1 MTASDKVNILIVD
14 DHRILVEGLKK
25 LFAHSETIQVM
36 GVAYTGKECRNVI
49 SKAIPDVIL
58 LDINLP
64 DVSGIDLCKEIKE
77 QYPEI
82 KIVALSSF
90 NEYAI
95 VRRMLENGASGYVV
109 KNAMPEEI
117 IMSVEMVMSDETFLC
132 DEIDLLMR
140 NRSHNPV
147 WLTPREKELL
157 RFIVD
162 GFTNSEIA
170 EKMFLGVETI
180 NGYRKNLLV
189 KLGAKNTA
197 MMVRMALEQKL
208 VLV

>member
-1 MTASDKVNILIVD
+1 MEKIKLLIVD
-14 DHRILVEGLKK
+14 DNRILVAGLKK
-25 LFAHSETIQVM
+25 LFENSATVQVT
-36 GVAYTGKECRNVI
+36 GVAFSGKECR
-49 SKAIPDVIL
+49 SAIIKELPDVIL

-64 DVSGIDLCKEIKE
+64 DASGIDLCKEIKS
-77 QYPEI
+77 QHPEI

-117 IMSVEMVMSDETFLC
+117 KMSVEMAANNASFLC
-132 DEIDLLMR
+132 EEIDLLMR
-140 NRSHNPV
+140 KRSKNPI

-157 RFIVD
+157 KLIVD
-162 GFTNSEIA
+162 GFTNHEIA

-180 NGYRKNLLV
+180 NSYRKNLLI

-197 MMVRMALEQKL
+197 ILVRMALEEKL
-208 VLV
+208 V

>member
-1 MTASDKVNILIVD
+1 MEKIKLLIVD
-14 DHRILVEGLKK
+14 DHRILVAGLKK
-25 LFAHSETIQVM
+25 LFENSATVQVT
-36 GVAYTGKECRNVI
+36 GVAFSGKECR
-49 SKAIPDVIL
+49 SAIIKELPDVIL

-64 DVSGIDLCKEIKE
+64 DASGIDLCKEIKS
-77 QYPEI
+77 QHPEI

-117 IMSVEMVMSDETFLC
+117 KMSVEMAANNASFLC
-132 DEIDLLMR
+132 EEIDLLMR
-140 NRSHNPV
+140 KRSKNPI

-157 RFIVD
+157 KLIVD
-162 GFTNSEIA
+162 GFTNHEIA

-180 NGYRKNLLV
+180 NSYRKNLLI

-197 MMVRMALEQKL
+197 ILVRMALEEKL
-208 VLV
+208 V

>member
-1 MTASDKVNILIVD
+1 MEKIKLLIVD
-14 DHRILVEGLKK
+14 DHRILVAGLKK
-25 LFAHSETIQVM
+25 LFENSATVQVT
-36 GVAYTGKECRNVI
+36 GLAFSGKECR
-49 SKAIPDVIL
+49 SAIIKELPDVIL

-64 DVSGIDLCKEIKE
+64 DASGIDLCKEIKS
-77 QYPEI
+77 QHPEI

-117 IMSVEMVMSDETFLC
+117 KMSVEMAANNASFLC
-132 DEIDLLMR
+132 EEIDLLMR
-140 NRSHNPV
+140 KRSKNPI

-157 RFIVD
+157 KLIVD
-162 GFTNSEIA
+162 GFTNHEIA

-180 NGYRKNLLV
+180 NSYRKNLLI

-197 MMVRMALEQKL
+197 VLVRMALEEKL
-208 VLV
+208 V

>member
-1 MTASDKVNILIVD
+1 MEKIKLLIVD
-14 DHRILVEGLKK
+14 DHRILVAGLKK
-25 LFAHSETIQVM
+25 LFENSATVQVT
-36 GVAYTGKECRNVI
+36 GVAFSGKECR
-49 SKAIPDVIL
+49 SAIIKELPDVIL

-64 DVSGIDLCKEIKE
+64 DVSGINLCKEIKS
-77 QYPEI
+77 QHPQI

-117 IMSVEMVMSDETFLC
+117 KMSVEMAANNASFLC
-132 DEIDLLMR
+132 EEIDLLMR
-140 NRSHNPV
+140 KRSKNPI

-157 RFIVD
+157 KLIVD
-162 GFTNSEIA
+162 GFTNHEIA

-180 NGYRKNLLV
+180 NSYRKNLLI

-197 MMVRMALEQKL
+197 ILVRMALEEKL
-208 VLV
+208 V

>member
-1 MTASDKVNILIVD
+1 MEKIKLLIVD
-14 DHRILVEGLKK
+14 DHRILVAGLKK
-25 LFAHSETIQVM
+25 LFENSATVQVT
-36 GVAYTGKECRNVI
+36 GVAFSGKECR
-49 SKAIPDVIL
+49 SAIIKELPDVIL

-64 DVSGIDLCKEIKE
+64 DASGIDLCKEIKS
-77 QYPEI
+77 QHPEI

-117 IMSVEMVMSDETFLC
+117 KMSVEIAANNASFLC
-132 DEIDLLMR
+132 EEIDLLMR
-140 NRSHNPV
+140 KRSKNPI

-157 RFIVD
+157 KLIVD
-162 GFTNSEIA
+162 GFTNHEIA

-180 NGYRKNLLV
+180 NSYRKNLLI

-197 MMVRMALEQKL
+197 ILVRMALEEKL
-208 VLV
+208 V

>member
-1 MTASDKVNILIVD
+1 MEKIKLLIVD
-14 DHRILVEGLKK
+14 DHRILVAGLKK
-25 LFAHSETIQVM
+25 LFENSATVQVTD
-36 GVAYTGKECRNVI
+36 VAFSGKECR
-49 SKAIPDVIL
+49 SAIIKELPDVIL

-64 DVSGIDLCKEIKE
+64 DASGIDLCKEIKS
-77 QYPEI
+77 QHPEI

-117 IMSVEMVMSDETFLC
+117 KMSVEMAANNASFLC
-132 DEIDLLMR
+132 EEIDLLMR
-140 NRSHNPV
+140 KRSKSPI

-157 RFIVD
+157 KLIVD
-162 GFTNSEIA
+162 GFTNHEIA

-180 NGYRKNLLV
+180 NSYRKNLLI

-197 MMVRMALEQKL
+197 ILVRMALEEKL
-208 VLV
+208 V

>member
-1 MTASDKVNILIVD
+1 MEKIKLLIVD
-14 DHRILVEGLKK
+14 DHRILVAGLKK
-25 LFAHSETIQVM
+25 LFENSATVQVT
-36 GVAYTGKECRNVI
+36 GIAFSGKECR
-49 SKAIPDVIL
+49 SAIIKELPDVIL

-64 DVSGIDLCKEIKE
+64 DASGIDLCKEIKS
-77 QYPEI
+77 QHPEI

-117 IMSVEMVMSDETFLC
+117 KMSVEMAANNASFLC
-132 DEIDLLMR
+132 EEIDLLMR
-140 NRSHNPV
+140 KRSKNPI

-157 RFIVD
+157 KLIVD
-162 GFTNSEIA
+162 GFTNHEIA

-180 NGYRKNLLV
+180 NSYRKNLLI

-197 MMVRMALEQKL
+197 ILVRMALEEKL
-208 VLV
+208 V

>member
-1 MTASDKVNILIVD
+1 MEKIKLLIVD
-14 DHRILVEGLKK
+14 DHRILVAGLKK
-25 LFAHSETIQVM
+25 LFENSATVQVT
-36 GVAYTGKECRNVI
+36 GIAFSGKECR
-49 SKAIPDVIL
+49 SAIIKELPDVIL

-64 DVSGIDLCKEIKE
+64 DVSGINLCKEIKSRHP
-77 QYPEI
+77 QI

-95 VRRMLENGASGYVV
+95 VRRILENGASGYVV

-117 IMSVEMVMSDETFLC
+117 KMSVEMAANNASFLC
-132 DEIDLLMR
+132 EEIDLLMR
-140 NRSHNPV
+140 KHSKNPI

-157 RFIVD
+157 KLIVD
-162 GFTNSEIA
+162 GFTNHEIA

-180 NGYRKNLLV
+180 NSYRKNLLI

-197 MMVRMALEQKL
+197 ILVRMALEEKL
-208 VLV
+208 V

>member
-1 MTASDKVNILIVD
+1 MEKIKLLIVD
-14 DHRILVEGLKK
+14 DHRILVAGLKK
-25 LFAHSETIQVM
+25 LFENSATVQVT
-36 GVAYTGKECRNVI
+36 GVAFSGKECR
-49 SKAIPDVIL
+49 SAIIKELPDVIL

-64 DVSGIDLCKEIKE
+64 DASGIDLCKEIKT
-77 QYPEI
+77 QHQQV
-82 KIVALSSF
+82 KIVAISSF

-117 IMSVEMVMSDETFLC
+117 KMSVEMAANNASFLC
-132 DEIDLLMR
+132 EEIDLLMR
-140 NRSHNPV
+140 KRSKNPI

-157 RFIVD
+157 KLIVD
-162 GFTNSEIA
+162 GFTNHEIA

-180 NGYRKNLLV
+180 NSYRKNLLI

-197 MMVRMALEQKL
+197 ILVRMALEEKL
-208 VLV
+208 V

>member
-1 MTASDKVNILIVD
+1 MEKIKLLIVD
-14 DHRILVEGLKK
+14 DHRILVAGLKK
-25 LFAHSETIQVM
+25 LFENSATVQVT
-36 GVAYTGKECRNVI
+36 GVAFSGKECR
-49 SKAIPDVIL
+49 SAIIKELPDVIL

-64 DVSGIDLCKEIKE
+64 DASGIDLCKEIKS
-77 QYPEI
+77 QHPEI
-82 KIVALSSF
+82 KIVVLSSF

-117 IMSVEMVMSDETFLC
+117 KMSVEMAANNASFLC
-132 DEIDLLMR
+132 EEIDLLMR
-140 NRSHNPV
+140 KRSKNPI

-157 RFIVD
+157 KLIVD
-162 GFTNSEIA
+162 GFTNHEIA

-180 NGYRKNLLV
+180 NSYRKNLLI

-197 MMVRMALEQKL
+197 ILVRMALEEKL
-208 VLV
+208 V

>member
-1 MTASDKVNILIVD
+1 MEKIKLLIVD
-14 DHRILVEGLKK
+14 DHRILVAGLKK
-25 LFAHSETIQVM
+25 LFENSATVQVT
-36 GVAYTGKECRNVI
+36 GLAFSGKECR
-49 SKAIPDVIL
+49 SAIIKELPDVIL

-64 DVSGIDLCKEIKE
+64 DASGIDLCKEIKS
-77 QYPEI
+77 QHPEI

-117 IMSVEMVMSDETFLC
+117 KMSVEMAANNASFLC
-132 DEIDLLMR
+132 EEIDLLMR
-140 NRSHNPV
+140 KRSKNPI

-157 RFIVD
+157 KYIVE
-162 GFTNSEIA
+162 GLTNHEIA
-170 EKMFLGVETI
+170 EKMYLGVETI
-180 NGYRKNLLV
+180 NSYRKNLLI

-197 MMVRMALEQKL
+197 ILVRMALEEKL
-208 VLV
+208 V

>member
-1 MTASDKVNILIVD
+1 MEKIKLLIVD
-14 DHRILVEGLKK
+14 DHRILVAGLKK
-25 LFAHSETIQVM
+25 LFENSATVQVT
-36 GVAYTGKECRNVI
+36 GVAFSGKECR
-49 SKAIPDVIL
+49 SAIIKELPDVIL

-64 DVSGIDLCKEIKE
+64 DASGIDLCKEIKS
-77 QYPEI
+77 QHPEI

-95 VRRMLENGASGYVV
+95 VCRMLENGASGYVV

-117 IMSVEMVMSDETFLC
+117 KMSVEMAANNASFLC
-132 DEIDLLMR
+132 EEIDLLMR
-140 NRSHNPV
+140 KRSKNPI

-157 RFIVD
+157 KLIVD
-162 GFTNSEIA
+162 GFTNHEIA

-180 NGYRKNLLV
+180 NSYRKNLLI

-197 MMVRMALEQKL
+197 ILVRMALEEKL
-208 VLV
+208 V

>member
-1 MTASDKVNILIVD
+1 MDKIKLLIVD
-14 DHRILVEGLKK
+14 DHRILVDGLKK
-25 LFAHSETIQVM
+25 LFDNSQNIAVVGT
-36 GVAYTGKECRNVI
+36 AYTGKECRVALLNG
-49 SKAIPDVIL
+49 IPDVIL

-64 DVSGIDLCKEIKE
+64 DISGIDLCKELKTKN
-77 QYPEI
+77 PEI
-82 KIVALSSF
+82 HIIALSSF

-117 IMSVEMVMSDETFLC
+117 LLSVETVIHNEKFLC
-132 DEIDLLMR
+132 EEVDLLMR
-140 NRSHNPV
+140 KRSHNPV

-157 RFIVD
+157 KLIVE
-162 GFTNSEIA
+162 GFTNHEIA
-170 EKMFLGVETI
+170 EKMFLGVETV

-197 MMVRMALEQKL
+197 VLVRMALEDKL
-208 VLV
+208 I